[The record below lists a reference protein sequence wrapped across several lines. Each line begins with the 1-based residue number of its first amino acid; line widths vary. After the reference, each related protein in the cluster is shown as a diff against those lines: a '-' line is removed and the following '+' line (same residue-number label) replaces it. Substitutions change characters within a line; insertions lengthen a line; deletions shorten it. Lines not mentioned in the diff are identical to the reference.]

1 MVTEINNILENASTL
16 TNIFGNGSG
25 FSHIFTS
32 TDQASNAS
40 QLHNDILR
48 IRIDYGY
55 IGIFGLIIIILNA
68 LTKNKFYMSIFFY
81 SLTLLLTDNILTYT
95 YYWITFFIL
104 VSAQRKFELLN
115 TTRDKKL
122 KVLIIHNKYK
132 EHGGEDAVVKNE
144 TAILENGGH
153 EVKNFIVSNRNIKDI
168 FDKLAAFKKSKFD
181 HKTYNMLKNEL
192 IEFNP
197 DIVHIHNFWPLL
209 GFSGARSCLRYEYTR
224 YSNFA

>member
-1 MVTEINNILENASTL
+1 MAIFFYHNKHWKLFILAIVISYFYYKRIVYVGIFVVLFINAISYKSLTLRKYAYGILSLLIITVGLNSESFYELISSILSNYLGQYVSPNLITSGRYYMVTEINNILENASTL

-115 TTRDKKL
+115 TTRDK
-122 KVLIIHNKYK
+122 N
-132 EHGGEDAVVKNE
+132 
-144 TAILENGGH
+144 
-153 EVKNFIVSNRNIKDI
+153 
-168 FDKLAAFKKSKFD
+168 
-181 HKTYNMLKNEL
+181 
-192 IEFNP
+192 
-197 DIVHIHNFWPLL
+197 
-209 GFSGARSCLRYEYTR
+209 
-224 YSNFA
+224 